1 MQALGLNV
9 DVYLI
14 ANGTFDVGNADGC
27 GGIDNGDYSRHKG
40 RPWIFRLKRKAA
52 KIWGGSGREA
62 KNGFWLLCAGSGAGE
77 IAFF

>member
-14 ANGTFDVGNADGC
+14 ANGTFDVGHADGC

-40 RPWIFRLKRKAA
+40 RPWIFSFKA
-52 KIWGGSGREA
+52 KSGENLGRI
-62 KNGFWLLCAGSGAGE
+62 GP
-77 IAFF
+77 